1 MGNIKRG
8 IAAVFSLAMPGLY
21 CALANVWEDMAATAR
36 RAAAIAAQTL
46 IVAAASALPLIS
58 MAQTGKQGESAPVTD
73 RWRWATVDQAELQ
86 VVALDARRQQVVVK
100 AAGAELAILR
110 QGTQVPRL
118 SVFLETVSGNTAVF
132 RPMKVPGPESVD
144 RIEITSA
151 DGRQATRK
159 IQSAAP
165 ARSMTS
171 GWMVVSP

>member
-8 IAAVFSLAMPGLY
+8 IPAIFSLAMPGPS
-21 CALANVWEDMAATAR
+21 CARGDVWPDMAAVVSGIAVT
-36 RAAAIAAQTL
+36 AAQML
-46 IVAAASALPLIS
+46 IALAVFALPLIS
-58 MAQTGKQGESAPVTD
+58 TAQTGQQDGSAAARD
-73 RWRWATVDQAELQ
+73 RWRWATADQAELQ

-110 QGTQVPRL
+110 QGAQVPRL
-118 SVFLETVSGNTAVF
+118 SVSLESVSGNTAVF
-132 RPMKVPGPESVD
+132 RPMNVPGRESVE
-144 RIEITSA
+144 RIEITST
-151 DGRQATRK
+151 DGRQMTRK